1 MEGIP
6 IQTFPQDPES
16 GSVPLENLD
25 QCASAIAEH
34 EHTAGVRIEME
45 FQFDNCGQTGIA
57 FTEIGHSAR
66 QIDGCVSRE
75 IKHSSSTTAKA

>member
-1 MEGIP
+1 MKSITVEP
-6 IQTFPQDPES
+6 FHQDPES